1 MQNIIPIMAFG
12 VAASLSL
19 LPLNAQAQDNKL
31 EHKGANLTSEMLA
44 PMKLTPAERKA
55 KLAESVAKHP
65 LLHKRIMPNMAKRDS
80 LVRLNRNI
88 EAGIKVKQSSA
99 LPILRAN
106 DEKAKT
112 LWGNVLFD
120 NTWGAETPEYGMYSF
135 STETPIKVKKQF
147 LDDFFRAT
155 GAGAWIEDDLYFVMY
170 QNFWGVDMI
179 YLYHYD
185 TKTWEMKQE
194 KRLENYSLVAIE
206 TAVAND
212 GTVYGCFLDADG
224 TYNEL
229 GVVDY
234 ATESRTT
241 IGRLRHSY
249 VAMGITSDNVLYGIA
264 EDGNLYKIDTQTAEE
279 VVVGSTGKQLTKADG
294 SYFYQSGEIDQTTN
308 TFYWDCVDN
317 NQQSTLYT
325 VNLTTGQLTEVGQ
338 FANNNII
345 SLLTIPKAKAAD
357 NAPAAVEQID
367 FDFAGG
373 SLTGNI
379 CFAAPTKQFDGNN
392 LTDSKLTYTI
402 LNGKEEIATGETTP
416 GAKVSQQVTLNKGY
430 NTITVIVSNANGAS
444 PKCASRY
451 YAGFDTPKSVGNAQT
466 SVNANTGK
474 ATVTWEAPAG
484 GQNDG
489 YLGELTYDIKRYP
502 EGKVVKTGHVGTT
515 FEEKLPEG
523 ETTVYGYGITPSN
536 NGTKGDEIVTNYVSY
551 GDPITP
557 PFYNG
562 FDAKYDLAYFTV
574 MDADNDGETWS
585 LKEADMF
592 NGYDGYAQILR
603 GEEKHSFNDW
613 LITPALKVKANH
625 KYNISFRL
633 SGLYKYYEEQ
643 FEVKYGTA
651 PTVEGMNKT
660 LMPQTTIKRSD
671 FETVTLTLEAD
682 KDEVIYLG
690 FHALSVLGEAMGVKI
705 DDINVTAGVDNLA
718 PDQVTELNVEADPQG
733 TLSTKISFT
742 APTKTL
748 NGKTLDNIT
757 GFQLRR
763 TGKVVAEIPA
773 AAPGAKVE
781 YTDNTPVNGVNV
793 YSVAAVNEKGASFYC
808 TPVAV
813 YVGED
818 SPTTPVKANT
828 ETNTN
833 SVRFN
838 WNAPEKGI
846 HGGYLNP
853 EKLTYTLAESDGSDY
868 KPTYT
873 PVGNTV
879 GKTYFDLDVNPN
891 DGAEQ
896 TVKTLFINAA
906 NDYGSSAYIPL
917 PSYIQGKPYDIP
929 FSASVKNYMFYGI
942 LWAAWGTGKS
952 DFELSENSVDNDGGC
967 FYLMPVNDDDISYLG
982 SGKISLGGAT
992 APKLMFH
999 HKAAEGSKAKITVE
1013 VETPDGIK
1021 HEAGVIDYANLQ
1033 GGDWSASGIDLSPWA
1048 NEPFITFDFAVQGKS
1063 YEEIYIDRL
1072 FVRDTQTDD
1081 LNAEIETPAT
1091 VLKGGVANVKVRV
1104 NNFGENPAKNF
1115 KVKLYANDK
1124 LVETKKI
1131 TETLA
1136 TYDFTDVNFEYQSN
1150 KLDQNEDVELKAE
1163 IDYAYDLFEDDNVV
1177 SANIKYITSEKP
1189 RPESASTAKTA
1200 EGINVS
1206 WTPAITSTE
1215 TVTES
1220 FEEGTS
1226 WSQDNF
1232 GAFKS
1237 EAVNSGTTGGI
1248 FDKYKFPNQGSNY
1261 GFMLFDSTNGWLTEA
1276 QINQVPDFKAH
1287 NGNKYLAAIYRVDAE
1302 GNDMAQNNWLY
1313 SPQLSGDVQEI
1324 SFWVKNYKDSENT
1337 YEENFSV
1344 LYSTTDNKRESF
1356 TKIGDNYSIKSGA
1369 WEEIKVELPAGTKYF
1384 AINHNTP
1391 TWNNP
1396 FFFMID
1402 DITYTFGAGEVT
1414 GYKIYR
1420 DGKLIGN
1427 VAADVRNFV
1436 DKDADLSDTNSHVY
1450 GVTAVYAAEESEAT
1464 LAQSLTAVDGISAD
1478 SNQTFDVYTTDGIC
1492 VAKGVRN
1499 LNLLKKG
1506 VYVVNGKKIAVK

>member
-1 MQNIIPIMAFG
+1 MAFG

-120 NTWGAETPEYGMYSF
+120 NSWGAETPEYGMYSF

-241 IGRLRHSY
+241 IGRLRNSY

-367 FDFAGG
+367 FDFTGG

-379 CFAAPTKQFDGNN
+379 CFTAPTKQFDGNN

-515 FEEKLPEG
+515 FEETLPEG

-536 NGTKGDEIVTNYVSY
+536 NGTKGDEIVTNYIAY

-574 MDADNDGETWS
+574 MDADNDGKTWS

-748 NGKTLDNIT
+748 NGNTLDNIT

-952 DFELSENSVDNDGGC
+952 DFELSKNTVDNDGGC
-967 FYLMPVNDDDISYLG
+967 FYLVPKNDDDISYLG
-982 SGKISLGGAT
+982 SGKINLGGAT

-1081 LNAEIETPAT
+1081 LNAEIETPKT

-1131 TETLA
+1131 TETLDA
-1136 TYDFTDVNFEYQSN
+1136 YRFTDVDFAFQSN
-1150 KLDQNEDVELKAE
+1150 KLDQNDNVELKAE

-1177 SANIKYITSEKP
+1177 SANIGYTTSAKP
-1189 RPESASTAKTA
+1189 KPEQVNTNNTE
-1200 EGINVS
+1200 EGVNIS
-1206 WTPAITSTE
+1206 WTPVITNTE

-1220 FEEGTS
+1220 FEDGTS

-1232 GAFKS
+1232 GAFHS
-1237 EAVNSGTTGGI
+1237 EAVNSGTTGGV

-1261 GFMLFDSTNGWLTEA
+1261 GFMLFEPANGWLTAA
-1276 QINQVPDFKAH
+1276 QLNQASDFKAH
-1287 NGNKYLAAIYRVDAE
+1287 TGDKYIAALYRVDAE
-1302 GNDMAQNNWLY
+1302 GYDMAQNNWLY
-1313 SPQLSGDVQEI
+1313 SPELSGDAQEI
-1324 SFWVKNYKDSENT
+1324 SFWAKNFKDSEVTHKETFN
-1337 YEENFSV
+1337 V

-1356 TKIGDNYSIKSGA
+1356 NKIGETFSLTSGA
-1369 WEEIKVELPAGTKYF
+1369 WEEIKVQLPAGAKYF
-1384 AINHNTP
+1384 AINHNTA
-1391 TWNNP
+1391 TWDNP

-1402 DITYTFGAGEVT
+1402 DITYSYGAGKVT
-1414 GYKIYR
+1414 GYNIYR

-1427 VAADVRNFV
+1427 VTADVRNFV
-1436 DKDADLSDTNSHVY
+1436 DKDANLSDTNSHVY
-1450 GVTAVYAAEESEAT
+1450 GVTAVYASEESEAT
-1464 LAQSLTAVDGISAD
+1464 LAQILTGLDNISAD
-1478 SNQTFDVYTTDGIC
+1478 SKTFDVYTTDGIC
-1492 VAKGVRN
+1492 VAKGVKN

>member
-1 MQNIIPIMAFG
+1 MAFG

-55 KLAESVAKHP
+55 KLAESVVKHP
-65 LLHKRIMPNMAKRDS
+65 LLHKRIMPTMAKRDS

-135 STETPIKVKKQF
+135 TTDAPIAVKKQF
-147 LDDFFRAT
+147 QDDFFRAT

-185 TKTWEMKQE
+185 TTTWEKKLE
-194 KRLENYSLVAIE
+194 KRIEDYSLIAVE
-206 TAVAND
+206 TAVAAD
-212 GTVYGCFLDADG
+212 GTVYGCFFDADG
-224 TYNEL
+224 MKTEL
-229 GVVDY
+229 GIIDY
-234 ATESRTT
+234 ATASRTT
-241 IGRLRHSY
+241 IGKLRHGY
-249 VAMGITSDNVLYGIA
+249 VAMGITSDNVLYGVA
-264 EDGNLYKIDTQTAEE
+264 EDGNLYKIDINTAEE
-279 VVVGSTGKQLTKADG
+279 TQIGSTGKQIMKADG

-308 TFYWDCVDN
+308 TFYWDCVDKDQN
-317 NQQSTLYT
+317 STLYT
-325 VNLTTGQLTEVGQ
+325 IDLATGQLTEIGQ
-338 FANNNII
+338 FANNNIVT
-345 SLLTIPKAKAAD
+345 LLTIPKAKAAD
-357 NAPAAVEQID
+357 GAPAAINKMD
-367 FDFAGG
+367 FDFPGG
-373 SLTGNI
+373 SLKGNV
-379 CFAAPTKQFDGNN
+379 CFTTPTKNFAGGN

-402 LNGKEEIATGETTP
+402 LKDKEEIAKGETTP
-416 GAKVSQQVTLNKGY
+416 GAAVAQPVTLDNGY
-430 NTITVIVSNANGAS
+430 NTITVIISNGEGQS
-444 PKCASRY
+444 PKFATRY
-451 YAGFDTPKSVGNAQT
+451 YAGFDTPKPVGNALT
-466 SVNANTGK
+466 SVDANTGK
-474 ATVTWEAPAG
+474 AIVKWEAPAG
-484 GQNDG
+484 GLNDG

-515 FEEKLPEG
+515 FEETLPEG
-523 ETTVYGYGITPSN
+523 ETSVYGYGITPSN
-536 NGTKGDEIVTNYVSY
+536 NGTKGDEIVTNYVAY
-551 GDPITP
+551 GSPITP

-562 FDAKYDLAYFTV
+562 FESEADMAYFSV
-574 MDADNDGETWS
+574 IDNDNDGITWGTR
-585 LKEADMF
+585 EPDMY
-592 NGYDGYAQILR
+592 NGYDGYAQLLR
-603 GEEKHSFNDW
+603 GEDKHSFDDW
-613 LITPALKVKANH
+613 LVTPALKVKANH
-625 KYNISFRL
+625 RYKISFRL
-633 SGLYKYYEEQ
+633 SGLYKFYEEQ
-643 FEVKYGTA
+643 FEVKYGSA
-651 PTVEGMNKT
+651 PTVEGMTKT
-660 LMPQTTIKRSD
+660 LMPQTAIKRSE
-671 FETVTLTLEAD
+671 FEAVTLTLDAD
-682 KDEVIYLG
+682 KDDVIYLG
-690 FHALSVLGEAMGVKI
+690 FHALTEKWDAMGVLI
-705 DDINVTAGVDNLA
+705 DDVEVTAGVDFTA
-718 PDQVTELNVEADPQG
+718 PDQVTGLKAEADPNG
-733 TLSTKISFT
+733 ELSTKIAFT
-742 APTKTL
+742 APTKQL
-748 NGKTLDNIT
+748 NGDALSNIKS
-757 GFQLRR
+757 FQLRR
-763 TGKVVAEIPA
+763 TGKIVAEIPA
-773 AAPGAKVE
+773 AAPGAEVT
-781 YTDNTPVNGVNV
+781 YTDNTPTNGINV
-793 YSVAAVNEKGASFYC
+793 YSVAAVNDKGASFFC
-808 TPVAV
+808 NPVAV

-818 SPTTPVKANT
+818 SPTVPVKKNT
-828 ETNTN
+828 ETYADH
-833 SVRFN
+833 VRFN
-838 WNAPEKGI
+838 WDAPEKGMF
-846 HGGYLNP
+846 GGYINP
-853 EKLTYTLAESDGSDY
+853 ANLTYTLAESDGSDFY
-868 KPTYT
+868 PRYT
-873 PVGNTV
+873 PVGETKGQTFYDFNVNT
-879 GKTYFDLDVNPN
+879 N

-896 TVKTLFINAA
+896 TVHTLFLNAS
-906 NDYGSSAYIPL
+906 NDYGKTSYIPL

-1048 NEPFITFDFAVQGKS
+1048 NEPFITFDFAVQSKS

-1081 LNAEIETPAT
+1081 LNAEIETPKT

-1104 NNFGENPAKNF
+1104 NNFGENPANNF

-1136 TYDFTDVNFEYQSN
+1136 AYDFTDVNFEYQSN

-1261 GFMLFDSTNGWLTEA
+1261 GFMLFEPTNGWLTEA
-1276 QINQVPDFKAH
+1276 QLNQVPDFKAH
-1287 NGNKYLAAIYRVDAE
+1287 EGNKYLAAIYRVDAE
-1302 GNDMAQNNWLY
+1302 GYDMAQNNWLY
-1313 SPQLSGDVQEI
+1313 SPELSGDNQEV

-1337 YEENFSV
+1337 YEENFNV
-1344 LYSTTDNKRESF
+1344 YYSTTDNKRESF
-1356 TKIGDNYSIKSGA
+1356 TKLGDTYSITSGA
-1369 WEEIKVELPAGTKYF
+1369 WQQIKVQLPAGARYF

-1402 DITYTFGAGEVT
+1402 DITYSYGAGEVVS
-1414 GYKIYR
+1414 YNIYR
-1420 DGKLIGN
+1420 DDKLIGN